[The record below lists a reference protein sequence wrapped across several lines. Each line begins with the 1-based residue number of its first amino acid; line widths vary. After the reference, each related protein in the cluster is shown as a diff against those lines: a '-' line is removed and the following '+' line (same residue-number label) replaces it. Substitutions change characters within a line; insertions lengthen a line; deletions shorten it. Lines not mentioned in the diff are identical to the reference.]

1 VDVNSNPNGFS
12 FLVAAARLQ
21 NDNGLEIVRFL
32 LDNGANMETTDY
44 RGRTALYVAA
54 RYGNPKIARL
64 LIERGA
70 NVKAKAKNGQTPLYR
85 ALDFGNFK
93 VAELLLANEADRD
106 AQGNDDKTPST
117 IIVKRR
123 LEKYD
128 ETEREEIRHYIAEL
142 RQHSEN

>member
-32 LDNGANMETTDY
+32 LDNGANIETTDY
-44 RGRTALYVAA
+44 RRRTALYVAA
-54 RYGNPKIARL
+54 RYGNPEIARL

-70 NVKAKAKNGQTPLYR
+70 NVNATNKNGKTPLHI
-85 ALDFGNFK
+85 ALDSLNFE
-93 VAELLLANEADRD
+93 VAELLLANGADRD

-128 ETEREEIRHYIAEL
+128 EAEREEIRRHLDEL
-142 RQHSEN
+142 RALDA